1 MPKYESYNYSGVV
14 HRDNRHTPIE
24 NEDEWI
30 SSKRQKKKK
39 KVKRSNHKHDYIP
52 AVFSYNYVRKDG
64 KTCTFLSCG
73 DYCTICGRIRNFCS
87 RYSYYGYDSIE
98 AFKLEYPDY
107 VEIELPEGF
116 NYFKNRY
123 IPV

>member
-39 KVKRSNHKHDYIP
+39 KTKRSNHKHDYIP

-64 KTCTFLSCG
+64 RICTFLSCG
-73 DYCTICGRIRNFCS
+73 DYCAICGRIRNFCS
-87 RYSYYGYDSIE
+87 QYSYYGHDSIE
-98 AFKLEYPDY
+98 TFKLEYPDY